1 MIHKNCKGCIHLRS
15 LGTNPKA
22 DLACHYFLDT
32 YDQRG
37 CPPEK
42 CTKKETDPLMVSVP
56 KKKKENI

>member
-1 MIHKNCKGCIHLRS
+1 MSRKTCQGCVHYRT
-15 LGTNPKA
+15 LGQTPKA
-22 DLACHYFLDT
+22 GKGCHYFLDT

-56 KKKKENI
+56 KIKKEFI